1 MSIKNVT
8 IGSVQESISAALSEL
23 TKSKVKVNIKSMDI
37 SGELTGEM
45 FEEQTVN
52 LSMSMVLNNIEERE
66 SENPFFR
73 SKKPN
78 E

>member
-8 IGSVQESISAALSEL
+8 IESIQDAISVALSEL
-23 TKSKVKVNIKSMDI
+23 TKSKVKVNINSMDI

-52 LSMSMVLNNIEERE
+52 LSIGMVLKNIEERE
-66 SENPFFR
+66 PDNPLFR
-73 SKKPN
+73 
-78 E
+78 

>member
-8 IGSVQESISAALSEL
+8 IESIQDTISAALSEL

-52 LSMSMVLNNIEERE
+52 ISMSMVLNNIEERE
-66 SENPFFR
+66 PENPFFSR
-73 SKKPN
+73 KIA
-78 E
+78 